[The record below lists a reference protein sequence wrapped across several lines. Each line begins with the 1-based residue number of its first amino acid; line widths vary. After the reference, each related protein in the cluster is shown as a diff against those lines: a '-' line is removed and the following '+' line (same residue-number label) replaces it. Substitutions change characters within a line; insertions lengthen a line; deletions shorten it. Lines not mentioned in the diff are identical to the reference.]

1 MRDPNRID
9 KFCDELKT
17 IWHQVPDWRFGQL
30 MSNVLSAFQAEKM
43 RDIFYPE
50 DEKIVGKKIYEMK
63 MILSHENLRLNT
75 NMLK

>member
-30 MSNVLSAFQAEKM
+30 MENMLGTRLQAVQNPNGF
-43 RDIFYPE
+43 FYTE
-50 DEKIVGKKIYEMK
+50 DEELFAFFENYMKEIVKNGRQSKDW
-63 MILSHENLRLNT
+63 
-75 NMLK
+75 

>member
-30 MSNVLSAFQAEKM
+30 MENMLSVRLQAVQNPNGF
-43 RDIFYPE
+43 FYTE
-50 DEKIVGKKIYEMK
+50 DEELFAFFKSYMNEIIKEGRQNKDW
-63 MILSHENLRLNT
+63 
-75 NMLK
+75 

>member
-30 MSNVLSAFQAEKM
+30 MLNFFPNINSTFAFY
-43 RDIFYPE
+43 IE
-50 DEKIVGKKIYEMK
+50 DEDLFKALDEYIKKCVE
-63 MILSHENLRLNT
+63 ENA
-75 NMLK
+75 